1 MKPTIIIVVILILAV
16 SHLSTYYLG
25 RSHAEIK
32 YRTQIDT
39 LIVYKTVKDS
49 SGYKPKIIKV
59 KESAN
64 IDSLFEV
71 AKKYWQ
77 DKVVPDTV
85 YPSINY
91 VASLDTTY
99 ENDLLKAE
107 IDFVSRI
114 PLDPEAYYRLN
125 FDVKKE
131 TIFVPTYKKEERDTW
146 GVGFGILGHF
156 QDSVKVNLFGNISYK
171 IMNFKYFEM
180 PITAEIEFGDNLNI
194 IDKKLRIEGKFK
206 F

>member
-1 MKPTIIIVVILILAV
+1 MKPTIIIAVILILAV

-25 RSHAEIK
+25 RSHVEIK
-32 YRTQIDT
+32 YRAQIDT

-59 KESAN
+59 KESVN

-77 DKVVPDTV
+77 DRVVPDTV

-91 VASLDTTY
+91 VASLDSTY
-99 ENDLLKAE
+99 DDGLLRAD
-107 IDFVSRI
+107 INLVSRI
-114 PLDPEAYYRLN
+114 PLDPEAYYKLN

-146 GVGFGILGHF
+146 GVGFGISGHF

-171 IMNFKYFEM
+171 IS
-180 PITAEIEFGDNLNI
+180 IAEWFPV
-194 IDKKLRIEGKFK
+194 R
-206 F
+206 

>member
-1 MKPTIIIVVILILAV
+1 MKPTIIIAVILILAV

-25 RSHAEIK
+25 RSHAGIR

-59 KESAN
+59 KESVN
-64 IDSLFEV
+64 VDSLFEV

-91 VASLDTTY
+91 VASLDSTY
-99 ENDLLKAE
+99 EDGLLRAD
-107 IDFVSRI
+107 INLVSRI
-114 PLDPEAYYRLN
+114 PIDPEAYYKLN

-180 PITAEIEFGDNLNI
+180 PITAELELNDDFSI
-194 IDKKLRIEGKFK
+194 KDKTVRVEGRFK

>member
-1 MKPTIIIVVILILAV
+1 MKPTIIIAVIIILAV

-32 YRTQIDT
+32 YRTEIDT
-39 LIVYKTVKDS
+39 LIVYKSIKDS
-49 SGYKPKIIKV
+49 SGYKPKIVKV
-59 KESAN
+59 KESVN

-91 VASLDTTY
+91 VASLDSTY
-99 ENDLLKAE
+99 EDGLLRAD
-107 IDFVSRI
+107 INLVSRI
-114 PLDPEAYYRLN
+114 PIDPEAYYKLN

-131 TIFVPTYKKEERDTW
+131 TVFVPTKVEPSWWYHRFGFFIGGGY
-146 GVGFGILGHF
+146 GVDINTKQVNPQVGVYFGI
-156 QDSVKVNLFGNISYK
+156 NI
-171 IMNFKYFEM
+171 F
-180 PITAEIEFGDNLNI
+180 
-194 IDKKLRIEGKFK
+194 
-206 F
+206 